1 MRVLAFLAKKDLS
14 ESPQAVFR
22 LCYRFHVRQFLLR
35 HDQTVATV
43 TSNVASLGFHLS
55 FPNARLESATSF
67 GKDILYLFDFFPSLR
82 VKFLALSRPFLASSF
97 KR

>member
-67 GKDILYLFDFFPSLR
+67 GKDILYLFDFSLSAG
-82 VKFLALSRPFLASSF
+82 KIFGLKQAFFSQFL
-97 KR
+97 